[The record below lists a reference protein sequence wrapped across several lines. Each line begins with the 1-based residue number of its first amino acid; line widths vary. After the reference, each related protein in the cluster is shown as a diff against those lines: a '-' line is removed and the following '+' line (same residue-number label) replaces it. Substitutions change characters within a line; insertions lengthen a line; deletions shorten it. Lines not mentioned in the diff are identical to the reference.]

1 METEYYSFFYCMM
14 HDDGFIINENH
25 DYVPEGYIM
34 QHSED
39 CESCDWYNMGI
50 IISNGISIEIIESVR
65 LNYDKYAGGFE
76 FRGYTDTLTNE
87 KGEDID
93 MDKNSVLYKWIDE
106 IANNTSD
113 FIE

>member
-14 HDDGFIINENH
+14 HDDGFIINGNH

-34 QHSED
+34 QHSHI
-39 CESCDWYNMGI
+39 CESCDWYNMGV

-65 LNYDKYAGGFE
+65 LNYDIYAGGFE

-87 KGEDID
+87 KGEDIY
-93 MDKNSVLYKWIDE
+93 MDKNSVLYKWIDS
-106 IANNTSD
+106 ILTNTTD
-113 FIE
+113 